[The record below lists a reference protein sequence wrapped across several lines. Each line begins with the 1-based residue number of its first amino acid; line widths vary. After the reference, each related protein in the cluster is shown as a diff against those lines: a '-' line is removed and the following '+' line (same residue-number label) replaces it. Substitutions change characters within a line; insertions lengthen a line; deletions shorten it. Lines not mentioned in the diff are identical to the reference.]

1 MVQRTS
7 WNCLLSA
14 LASRAEASILAYI
27 ILTWPIK
34 IGAAFSADRR
44 LCVLVTFTFQISSR
58 LTPFWLHFYRAS
70 LSFSCHCIDTHRPI
84 FVSSLRL
91 NIGSTASIS
100 SSHRAAGKFQR
111 SKNHLYRMASR
122 AERPS
127 KKQRRLSTDSEGT
140 EEGYEWAGV
149 RAKPKSRAEK
159 ATSSKKE

>member
-58 LTPFWLHFYRAS
+58 LTPFWLHFYRAFTVIFLS
-70 LSFSCHCIDTHRPI
+70 LYRHTSPNFLYHHFASTLAVQRPFHPHIGLQVSFSDRRIT
-84 FVSSLRL
+84 F
-91 NIGSTASIS
+91 TEWQ
-100 SSHRAAGKFQR
+100 AG
-111 SKNHLYRMASR
+111 
-122 AERPS
+122 PS
-127 KKQRRLSTDSEGT
+127 DPVKSSEGSVPT
-140 EEGYEWAGV
+140 QRV
-149 RAKPKSRAEK
+149 LKK
-159 ATSSKKE
+159 AMSGQE